1 MRVEEEGHAP
11 RAQVAVPVVSAFG
24 RVDLW
29 VRPQVADALD
39 VDDDQ
44 VVAGLLEREVAER
57 LRQRETLIYLLRRYK
72 GIYCTKWELCK
83 VK

>member
-1 MRVEEEGHAP
+1 MQYALRRREVELGELERCADAVTDVGVEEEGHAS
-11 RAQVAVPVVSAFG
+11 RAQVPVSVVGAVG

-29 VRPQVADALD
+29 VRPQVPDALD

-57 LRQRETLIYLLRRYK
+57 LR
-72 GIYCTKWELCK
+72 
-83 VK
+83 